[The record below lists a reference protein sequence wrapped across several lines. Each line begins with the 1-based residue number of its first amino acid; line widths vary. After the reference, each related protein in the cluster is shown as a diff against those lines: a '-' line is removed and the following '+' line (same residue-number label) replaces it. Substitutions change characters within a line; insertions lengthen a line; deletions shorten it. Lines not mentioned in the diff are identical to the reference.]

1 MKLTKS
7 KLKQLI
13 KEAFEEDERHDLHLS
28 RHNLREAEGVMAEVK
43 DLLQTWESNPGTV
56 ESYLQDLLE
65 LINNIKISN

>member
-1 MKLTKS
+1 
-7 KLKQLI
+7 
-13 KEAFEEDERHDLHLS
+13 
-28 RHNLREAEGVMAEVK
+28 LREAEGVMAEVE